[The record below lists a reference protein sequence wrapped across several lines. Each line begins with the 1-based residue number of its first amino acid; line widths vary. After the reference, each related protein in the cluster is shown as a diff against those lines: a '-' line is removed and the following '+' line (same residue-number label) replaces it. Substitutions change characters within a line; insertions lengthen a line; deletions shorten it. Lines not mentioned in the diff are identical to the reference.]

1 MHTSLSP
8 GLPHLPNE
16 SGADAMYPFSAEW
29 MANGSWLVEQTLS
42 PAFPFIQCWTGPQS
56 WRERTAVCEQTT
68 LFFPLRAQI
77 PRNNKLEPELKLHS
91 PQILEEEKVLD
102 ISSLVFWSYF
112 FPPRDVSRYFFL
124 SLFYNYSCG
133 TSITGLSCLKIGL
146 RVRSSSSGAFPP
158 SSIRAPPWIYFVF
171 ILGRMHA

>member
-1 MHTSLSP
+1 
-8 GLPHLPNE
+8 
-16 SGADAMYPFSAEW
+16 MYPFSAEW

-56 WRERTAVCEQTT
+56 WREPTAVREQTT
-68 LFFPLRAQI
+68 RFFFFPPLRAQI

-102 ISSLVFWSYF
+102 NKLPRVLIVLFVS
-112 FPPRDVSRYFFL
+112 PPPETFHAIVFL
-124 SLFYNYSCG
+124 SLFYNCSCG

-146 RVRSSSSGAFPP
+146 PSAQQFFGCLPSP